1 MQHKRC
7 GTGFAALAASALFIT
22 ACSNATTDS
31 QSSPSAASSDAA
43 HNDAD
48 VTIDAGHDRLELLA
62 RAFAPADRDEVAG
75 GGRELRGRG
84 RRFRGRRHGFSRR
97 PLSDELR
104 RD

>member
-43 HNDAD
+43 HNDAA
-48 VTIDAGHDRLELLA
+48 VTIDAGQTYAQDDDIGIEVARDGDRVDAVAGHDRLELLA
-62 RAFAPADRDEVAG
+62 F
-75 GGRELRGRG
+75 
-84 RRFRGRRHGFSRR
+84 
-97 PLSDELR
+97 
-104 RD
+104 